1 MGKVMGATAPAF
13 VKFDFP
19 PCPICQQLDAFWD
32 QLGDAYPGLL
42 YRVDCT
48 QDQPVCA
55 ARSVT
60 SAAPGLQP
68 VFKFWTGSSFRRYA
82 GEPDP
87 KALVAYLQSKLTDE
101 QLQTLAAQ
109 AERKQ
114 EQELRE
120 QQQQQR
126 TRPTHAAESAAD
138 AEWRLRALLA
148 TLAAGALGI
157 YALIKYLGRGPHEQ
171 PAIFVVAGSY
181 SQTLPHVEG
190 RGDGLYLF
198 RLHEADGSLTPV
210 SCVGV
215 GVPNLSYL
223 CAEPPRPIHG
233 GALPTSCPPPHRPP
247 ARPAR
252 SRRLRRPH
260 PRPATRLPRAAGV
273 PWPRPVAAARPGLA
287 CCTRA
292 ARPLSADARSPLP
305 RPPSHR
311 HRPPS
316 HRHRPHQAGRAR
328 TCCTPRRRRSPRARC
343 SASSST
349 RAAHRAS
356 R

>member
-1 MGKVMGATAPAF
+1 MVRALLALVCTMAHAHASVVTFNAETMGKVMGATAPAF

-260 PRPATRLPRAAGV
+260 PRPATLPPPRR
-273 PWPRPVAAARPGLA
+273 WRPVAASRG
-287 CCTRA
+287 
-292 ARPLSADARSPLP
+292 
-305 RPPSHR
+305 
-311 HRPPS
+311 
-316 HRHRPHQAGRAR
+316 GRA
-328 TCCTPRRRRSPRARC
+328 PRAGLLHTRC
-343 SASSST
+343 PLALSR
-349 RAAHRAS
+349 RALPAPTATLAPPPPTLAPPPPP
-356 R
+356 

>member
-1 MGKVMGATAPAF
+1 MVRALLALVCTMAHAHASVVTFNAETMGKLMGATAPAF

-19 PCPICQQLDAFWD
+19 PCPICQQLDPFWD

-120 QQQQQR
+120 QQQQQQR

-233 GALPTSCPPPHRPP
+233 GALPTSFPP
-247 ARPAR
+247 
-252 SRRLRRPH
+252 
-260 PRPATRLPRAAGV
+260 
-273 PWPRPVAAARPGLA
+273 
-287 CCTRA
+287 
-292 ARPLSADARSPLP
+292 PLSADARSPLP
-305 RPPSHR
+305 RPPLHR